1 MSDRWLG
8 IIIALVALAFFASA
22 TQLETPFF
30 SDPVGP
36 KLFPYFISIIAFAAS
51 FRMIIIPDA
60 KPTWPA
66 LSTFASLGMAILVL
80 VLYAYS
86 LRPLGFLIP
95 TAACA
100 SILSYQIKSRFL
112 ASVITGISLSIGLFV
127 IFKFVLGLGLFAFPR
142 WIGT

>member
-66 LSTFASLGMAILVL
+66 LAIFTSLGMAILVL

-100 SILSYQIKSRFL
+100 SILSYQIKPRFL